1 MLVSNE
7 IQDYQLKF
15 QDLKD
20 ELKSLQGLL
29 VLQNQRLSEEELN
42 LKWFKVR
49 KDVLTQKKTEM
60 LARKENLLQQ
70 KVTPLSPLFRLRLI
84 NKSNLIL
91 CGLHFVDYS
100 LSYRTTIK

>member
-29 VLQNQRLSEEELN
+29 VLQNQRLSVEELN

-49 KDVLTQKKTEM
+49 EDVLSQKRTEM
-60 LARKENLLQQ
+60 LARNENLLQQ
-70 KVTPLSPLFRLRLI
+70 KVTSLCPLVRPFL

-91 CGLHFVDYS
+91 CRGGLHLTAIHFD
-100 LSYRTTIK
+100 LEKSY